1 MAAARRDSADARR
14 LVMTPFEMHID
25 ELGDAATLKL
35 EGELDVAT
43 APDLRDQVVRLV
55 SEGRTHLVFDCAGL
69 EFIDSTGLG
78 VLIGARARC
87 LAANGSVALAG
98 TRPAMRRL
106 LAVTGVDGLFPEAT
120 AA

>member
-1 MAAARRDSADARR
+1 MK
-14 LVMTPFEMHID
+14 PFD
-25 ELGDAATLKL
+25 LQLDVRSDAATLHL
-35 EGELDVAT
+35 AGELDVVS
-43 APDLRDQVVRLV
+43 APELRDHVVRLI
-55 SEGRTHLVFDCAGL
+55 SEGRSHLVFDCADL

-98 TRPAMRRL
+98 VRASLHRL
-106 LAVTGVDGLFPEAT
+106 LAVSGIDGLFPEHT